1 MLINMNEI
9 KLALPF
15 RLLKIFLK
23 EGIIAE
29 GASISS
35 RQEESSTLLRSLFSG
50 KGKETEEE

>member
-15 RLLKIFLK
+15 RLLKIFFK
-23 EGIIAE
+23 EGIIVE
-29 GASISS
+29 GQAFLPV
-35 RQEESSTLLRSLFSG
+35 RRSTATFPVSLFSG